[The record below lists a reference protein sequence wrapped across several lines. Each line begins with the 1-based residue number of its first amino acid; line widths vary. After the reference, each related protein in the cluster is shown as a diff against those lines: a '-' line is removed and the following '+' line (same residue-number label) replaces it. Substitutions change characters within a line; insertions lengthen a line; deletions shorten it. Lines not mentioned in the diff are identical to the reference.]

1 MRRRTLAAG
10 LIAALVLCASAL
22 AYLRTAGSGTATG
35 NVTATRTVTISGG
48 SSTQTLVPSISATGD
63 VVATVKS
70 TSTSRLHINS
80 LVLDTSRGTAGFS
93 ANAAGCAVS
102 YATQSNGG
110 AGWTLAPGATVVVDL
125 TNSVTMGTAAPS
137 TCQGQTFTIYLK
149 TA

>member
-1 MRRRTLAAG
+1 MRRRTLTMT
-10 LIAALVLCASAL
+10 LIAALLICASAL
-22 AYLRTAGSGTATG
+22 AYLRTEGSGTATG

-48 SSTQTLVPSISATGD
+48 SSTETLLPSASATGD
-63 VVATVKS
+63 VVATVKN

-80 LVLDTSRGTAGFS
+80 LVLDTSRGTAGYS

-110 AGWTLAPGATVVVDL
+110 AGWTVAPDATSAVDL
-125 TNSVTMGTAAPS
+125 TSSVTMGTGAPS